1 MNNWM
6 VQLNKYLKKQPQ
18 VTAFLAKLLNASVF
32 GFYMSFMIQ
41 TMVLLINDSLQRMLV
56 FVVGNA
62 IVFILVTLLRSV
74 INRKRPYETL
84 GIAPVI
90 PKNTKGKSFP
100 SRHAFCAWL
109 IALNWLIVFHQPLSL
124 INGTIVVIYCI
135 FAFIVS
141 VLRVIL
147 TLHYPSDVI
156 AGATLALICF
166 IVMNRVC

>member
-18 VTAFLAKLLNASVF
+18 MTAFLAKLLNASVF

-41 TMVLLINDSLQRMLV
+41 AMVLFFNDSLQRMLV
-56 FVVGNA
+56 FVACNA
-62 IVFILVTLLRSV
+62 IAFILATLLRSL

-90 PKNTKGKSFP
+90 PKDTKGKSFP

-166 IVMNRVC
+166 IAMNWVC